1 MKTRRAWAW
10 LAAGV
15 LALGLNGFYQDGGAA
30 WAHRAMDGLT
40 VRVAE
45 RSLTLL
51 SLASEALDRVRD
63 DPRPYRACGF
73 RGAWHGHHSGYII
86 EKGEPP

>member
-1 MKTRRAWAW
+1 MTFDKFEWGEAKNRANLQKHGLDFADAEEMFRRRVLLRARRARR
-10 LAAGV
+10 L
-15 LALGLNGFYQDGGAA
+15 
-30 WAHRAMDGLT
+30 R
-40 VRVAE
+40 RK
-45 RSLTLL
+45 
-51 SLASEALDRVRD
+51 ALDRVRD